1 MVVIQL
7 GFKKSSS
14 EDVSLRDRTL
24 MTFFQSSKS
33 ERKSML
39 EKNTFLKQTI
49 DPLHSI
55 NMINICAYLQHVDH
69 LKDLVELEMDYFI
82 DSNDRSPSDKLM
94 ECRNYQGI
102 GVLFELT
109 TKKKYDVPYLDETML
124 YWKLKH
130 DAHWVVEHNNFE
142 EPKTLKVFKNP
153 MYGILKN
160 GESQQI
166 FLHSSQYASED
177 LVAQYI
183 DFEPRDKQEIVVM
196 VSAFSLNLESGSNRS
211 MEFLE
216 MIQEVIDEA
225 LYTNFALA
233 LEYKWIKDKKYVM
246 LLAIVYFLYVILIDF
261 RVPLHKNNE
270 SSPILDA
277 LIVLFVI
284 LLASYELT
292 QAYFVGF
299 AEYFLD
305 IENYLDLSAIA
316 VIGIYTVVN
325 FMQLGTPTTRSNVL
339 CLGVF
344 LSNTRCMFH
353 LTVFSPSFRAM
364 MTVIVNAFIQ
374 LSSFLLILL
383 MFVFIL
389 AISQYP
395 FVDPQVGFFETIM
408 KSYLIMFGENP
419 PRLANEQG
427 SLIVLYVVGTSLIVI
442 VCLNILISVV
452 TDNYDNV

>member
-1 MVVIQL
+1 
-7 GFKKSSS
+7 
-14 EDVSLRDRTL
+14 
-24 MTFFQSSKS
+24 
-33 ERKSML
+33 
-39 EKNTFLKQTI
+39 
-49 DPLHSI
+49 
-55 NMINICAYLQHVDH
+55 VDH

-109 TKKKYDVPYLDETML
+109 TKKKYNVPYLDETML

-166 FLHSSQYASED
+166 F

-261 RVPLHKNNE
+261 HVPLHKNNE

-316 VIGIYTVVN
+316 VIGIYTVV
-325 FMQLGTPTTRSNVL
+325 
-339 CLGVF
+339 
-344 LSNTRCMFH
+344 SNTRCMFH